1 MRIWETVGRRLVTP
15 FLKSGGTSLKYVRAS
30 GEAGSI
36 YLEFV
41 VPVRAEGSLMW
52 NEWQTYHDGY

>member
-1 MRIWETVGRRLVTP
+1 
-15 FLKSGGTSLKYVRAS
+15 LKYVRAS

-41 VPVRAEGSLMW
+41 VPVRAKVAVCGKIGKLTTPGTDEIRLHVIVWGW
-52 NEWQTYHDGY
+52 